1 MAQFL
6 PYIQIVYAVR
16 NPIGQRSSNA
26 VRGQLLTQF
35 IVIGT
40 PGTAENWCKRMRE
53 IDLNKLRMFVIDEAD
68 LMIAT
73 EGFQK
78 ICVDLVRGLDQPAC
92 QMMLF
97 SATYSDE
104 VMRFAREIVNNPVA
118 LSLKREKQTLNNIR
132 QFFIC
137 CYETEQKFYAIEQ
150 IYTHHSVRE
159 LTAAIDIEQRAAV
172 IGQFRERVF
181 NLLISTNAAAC

>member
-92 QMMLF
+92 QMILF

-104 VMRFAREIVNNPVA
+104 VMIFAREIVNNPVA

-132 QFFIC
+132 QCFIC
-137 CYETEQKFYAIEQ
+137 CYETEQKVYAIEQ
-150 IYTHHSVRE
+150 IYTH
-159 LTAAIDIEQRAAV
+159 
-172 IGQFRERVF
+172 
-181 NLLISTNAAAC
+181 